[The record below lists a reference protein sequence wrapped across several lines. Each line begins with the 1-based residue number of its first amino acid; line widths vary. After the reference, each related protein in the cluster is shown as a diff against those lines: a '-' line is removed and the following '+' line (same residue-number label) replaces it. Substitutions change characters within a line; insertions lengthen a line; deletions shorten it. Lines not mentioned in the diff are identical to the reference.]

1 MHKAGPQ
8 AEKLDTWWK
17 SSGNGVR
24 IDALETSFNDM
35 TRRLDGM
42 QATLQELGENERLAT
57 RNIQTLAAT
66 VNNVLPRLTE
76 IERRVLAQVGTS
88 AQECH
93 APPLGRSYFSSSKS
107 DKLER
112 IEKLE
117 EKMQGTETELARIVG
132 DVSANRTKLEKA
144 FTFLRGQESDIVDLS
159 QRINDNMRVCVHKIT
174 TNDRSIH
181 AKLDEKNIYLTR
193 KTHAL
198 EYALEKGTERV
209 NQQDIRLELV
219 ENQLKTIVSK
229 AFGAWN
235 KPKEPLYIM
244 PPEPKASEP
253 DGRPLYTVPEHSSG
267 SDSDD

>member
-17 SSGNGVR
+17 SSGNGGR

-42 QATLQELGENERLAT
+42 QANLAELGENERTTT
-57 RNIQTLAAT
+57 RNIRTLADT
-66 VNNVLPRLTE
+66 HNNVLPRLAE
-76 IERRVLAQVGTS
+76 VERRVLIQVGTS

-132 DVSANRTKLEKA
+132 DVSANRTKLERA
-144 FTFLRGQESDIVDLS
+144 FKFLRGQESDIVDLS
-159 QRINDNMRVCVHKIT
+159 QRINDNMHVCVT
-174 TNDRSIH
+174 TMKRNDDNIH

-193 KTHAL
+193 KTRTLEFAL
-198 EYALEKGTERV
+198 ENGTKRV
-209 NQQDIRLELV
+209 IQQDVRLELV
-219 ENQLKTIVSK
+219 ENQLKTIMSR